1 MIVVADT
8 SPINYLVLIGQQDIL
23 PALFG
28 RVIIPQAVFEELQR
42 DSAPSIVRDWVAG
55 SPGWLEVQPSPAVED
70 ASLAK
75 LHAGERE
82 AILLVEQL
90 HGDLL
95 LIDERKGRRIAAS
108 RNIAVLG
115 TVGILEQAAL
125 RGLIDLPETLAR
137 LQETSIR
144 VPDELIQ
151 RLSEQYRKK

>member
-8 SPINYLVLIGQQDIL
+8 SPINYLVLIEQQEIL
-23 PALFG
+23 PELFG

-42 DSAPSIVRDWVAG
+42 DGTPPLVREWVSS
-55 SPGWLEVQPSPAVED
+55 SPKWLEVHQSPAIED
-70 ASLAK
+70 ASLTK

-82 AILLVEQL
+82 AILLIEQM

-95 LIDERKGRRIAAS
+95 IMDERKGRRIAAS

-137 LQETSIR
+137 LKETSIR

-151 RLSEQYRKK
+151 ALIEQYKKK